1 MTEASLAHP
10 SKKLAVSLVAMIA
23 TLALFAAVSAFAHGA
38 PYSELPIIDPAI
50 DQEAALIG
58 VAAPV
63 VVMERSAVLAR

>member
-38 PYSELPIIDPAI
+38 PVSDPPIIDPTG
-50 DQEAALIG
+50 DPQ
-58 VAAPV
+58 AAPIV
-63 VVMERSAVLAR
+63 TARAVAMEGSAAPAR